1 MVTFRKE
8 SWGFWTDK
16 SHSVGIKYCLLSRG
30 LMAHPVW
37 QLLRGGNALVGA
49 STVFVGALMVTIN
62 FSTVDLVLVTIHAFC
77 VAAFMGAWNAFND
90 IQDHEID
97 RFNHPERPI
106 PSGALTLIQAKAVGR
121 ASFLLSIIAL
131 LSAMTIAALYS
142 DHLIQWL
149 PSIGI
154 WFLAFLLMFHYE
166 MVIPASFML
175 KHKGLPGNL
184 AISLLVGIVIV
195 FGAAAVN
202 GILTP
207 LVWIVAAV
215 AMLVNAARE
224 IVKDIEDEEGDANR
238 TTLPKKI
245 GPERARAIAQLLVI
259 GSLLPLVA
267 PYARGMLPMQFIIT
281 QIPAILLLISIKPR
295 LYRGEDYVAQRSLR
309 LAMLLGL
316 SGFLASVLIPV

>member
-1 MVTFRKE
+1 
-8 SWGFWTDK
+8 
-16 SHSVGIKYCLLSRG
+16 
-30 LMAHPVW
+30 MAHPVW

-49 STVFVGALMVTIN
+49 STVFVGALMVTIS
-62 FSTVDLVLVTIHAFC
+62 FSTVELVLVTIHAFC

-106 PSGALTLIQAKAVGR
+106 PSGSLTLIQAKAVAR

-202 GILTP
+202 GISTP
-207 LVWIVAAV
+207 LVWIVATV

-267 PYARGMLPMQFIIT
+267 PYARGLLPMQLIVA

-295 LYRGEDYVAQRSLR
+295 LYRGEDYVAQRNLR

-316 SGFLASVLIPV
+316 SGFLVSVLIPV

>member
-1 MVTFRKE
+1 
-8 SWGFWTDK
+8 
-16 SHSVGIKYCLLSRG
+16 
-30 LMAHPVW
+30 MAHPVW

-49 STVFVGALMVTIN
+49 STVFVGALMVTIS
-62 FSTVDLVLVTIHAFC
+62 FSTVELVLVTIHAFC

-106 PSGALTLIQAKAVGR
+106 PSGSLTLIQAKAVAR

-184 AISLLVGIVIV
+184 AISLLVCIVIV

-202 GILTP
+202 GISTP
-207 LVWIVAAV
+207 LVWIVATV

-267 PYARGMLPMQFIIT
+267 PYARGLLPMQLIVA

-295 LYRGEDYVAQRSLR
+295 LYRGEDYVAQRNLR

-316 SGFLASVLIPV
+316 SGFLVSVLIPV

>member
-1 MVTFRKE
+1 
-8 SWGFWTDK
+8 
-16 SHSVGIKYCLLSRG
+16 
-30 LMAHPVW
+30 MAHPVW
-37 QLLRGGNALVGA
+37 LLLRGGNALVGA
-49 STVFVGALMVTIN
+49 STVFVGALMVTIS
-62 FSTVDLVLVTIHAFC
+62 FTPVELTLVILHAFC
-77 VAAFMGAWNAFND
+77 VATFMGAWNAFND

-97 RFNHPERPI
+97 KHNHPERPI

-121 ASFLLSIIAL
+121 AAFLLSIIAL
-131 LSAMTIAALYS
+131 LSAMTVAALYS
-142 DHLIQWL
+142 EHLIQWL

-207 LVWIVAAV
+207 LVWIVATV

-238 TTLPKKI
+238 STLPKTI
-245 GPERARAIAQLLVI
+245 GPERARAIAQLLII

-267 PYARGMLPMQFIIT
+267 PYARGLLPMQLIVT
-281 QIPAILLLISIKPR
+281 QIPALLLLVSIKPR
-295 LYRGEDYVAQRSLR
+295 LYRGEDYIAQRNLR

>member
-1 MVTFRKE
+1 
-8 SWGFWTDK
+8 
-16 SHSVGIKYCLLSRG
+16 
-30 LMAHPVW
+30 MAHPVW
-37 QLLRGGNALVGA
+37 LLLRGGNALVGA
-49 STVFVGALMVTIN
+49 STVFVGALMVTIS
-62 FSTVDLVLVTIHAFC
+62 FTPVELTLVILHAFC
-77 VAAFMGAWNAFND
+77 VATFMGAWNAFND

-97 RFNHPERPI
+97 KHNHPERPI

-121 ASFLLSIIAL
+121 AAFLLSIIAL
-131 LSAMTIAALYS
+131 LSAMTVAALYS
-142 DHLIQWL
+142 EHLIQWL

-207 LVWIVAAV
+207 LVWIVATV

-238 TTLPKKI
+238 TTLPKTI
-245 GPERARAIAQLLVI
+245 GPERARAIAQLLII

-267 PYARGMLPMQFIIT
+267 PYARGLLPMQLIVT
-281 QIPAILLLISIKPR
+281 QIPALLLLVSIKPR
-295 LYRGEDYVAQRSLR
+295 LYRGEDYIAQRNLR

>member
-1 MVTFRKE
+1 
-8 SWGFWTDK
+8 
-16 SHSVGIKYCLLSRG
+16 
-30 LMAHPVW
+30 
-37 QLLRGGNALVGA
+37 
-49 STVFVGALMVTIN
+49 
-62 FSTVDLVLVTIHAFC
+62 
-77 VAAFMGAWNAFND
+77 
-90 IQDHEID
+90 
-97 RFNHPERPI
+97 
-106 PSGALTLIQAKAVGR
+106 
-121 ASFLLSIIAL
+121 
-131 LSAMTIAALYS
+131 
-142 DHLIQWL
+142 
-149 PSIGI
+149 
-154 WFLAFLLMFHYE
+154 

-202 GILTP
+202 GISTP
-207 LVWIVAAV
+207 LVWIVATV

-267 PYARGMLPMQFIIT
+267 PYARGLLPMQLIVA

-295 LYRGEDYVAQRSLR
+295 LYRGEDYVAQRNLR

-316 SGFLASVLIPV
+316 SGFLVSVLIPV

>member
-1 MVTFRKE
+1 
-8 SWGFWTDK
+8 
-16 SHSVGIKYCLLSRG
+16 
-30 LMAHPVW
+30 MAHPVW

-49 STVFVGALMVTIN
+49 STVFVGALMVTVS
-62 FSTVDLVLVTIHAFC
+62 FTPVELVLVILHAFC
-77 VAAFMGAWNAFND
+77 VATFMGAWNAFND

-97 RFNHPERPI
+97 KHNHPERPI
-106 PSGALTLIQAKAVGR
+106 PSGALTLVQAKAVGR
-121 ASFLLSIIAL
+121 AAFLLSIIAL
-131 LSAMTIAALYS
+131 LSAMTVAALYS
-142 DHLIQWL
+142 EHLIQWL

-207 LVWIVAAV
+207 LVWIVATV

-238 TTLPKKI
+238 STLPKTI
-245 GPERARAIAQLLVI
+245 GPERARAIAQLLII

-267 PYARGMLPMQFIIT
+267 PYARGLLPMQLIVT
-281 QIPAILLLISIKPR
+281 QIPALLLLVSIKPR
-295 LYRGEDYVAQRSLR
+295 LYRGEDYIAQRNLR

>member
-1 MVTFRKE
+1 
-8 SWGFWTDK
+8 
-16 SHSVGIKYCLLSRG
+16 
-30 LMAHPVW
+30 
-37 QLLRGGNALVGA
+37 
-49 STVFVGALMVTIN
+49 MVTIS
-62 FSTVDLVLVTIHAFC
+62 FTPVELALVILHAFC

-97 RFNHPERPI
+97 MHNHPERPI
-106 PSGALTLIQAKAVGR
+106 PSGSLTLIQAKAVGR
-121 ASFLLSIIAL
+121 AAFLLSIIAL
-131 LSAMTIAALYS
+131 LSAMTVAALYS
-142 DHLIQWL
+142 EHLIQWL

-207 LVWIVAAV
+207 LVWIVATV

-238 TTLPKKI
+238 ATLPKKI

-259 GSLLPLVA
+259 GSLIPLVA
-267 PYARGMLPMQFIIT
+267 PYARGLLPMQLIVT
-281 QIPAILLLISIKPR
+281 QIPAILLLVSIKPR
-295 LYRGEDYVAQRSLR
+295 LYRGEDYVAQRNLR

-316 SGFLASVLIPV
+316 SGFLVSVLIPV

>member
-1 MVTFRKE
+1 
-8 SWGFWTDK
+8 
-16 SHSVGIKYCLLSRG
+16 
-30 LMAHPVW
+30 MAHPVW
-37 QLLRGGNALVGA
+37 LLLRGGNALVGA
-49 STVFVGALMVTIN
+49 STVFVGALMVTIS
-62 FSTVDLVLVTIHAFC
+62 FTPVELTLVILHAFC
-77 VAAFMGAWNAFND
+77 VATFMGAWNAFND

-97 RFNHPERPI
+97 KHNHPERPI
-106 PSGALTLIQAKAVGR
+106 PSGALTLVQAKAVGR
-121 ASFLLSIIAL
+121 AAFLLSIIAL
-131 LSAMTIAALYS
+131 LSAMTVAALYS
-142 DHLIQWL
+142 EHLIQWL

-207 LVWIVAAV
+207 LVWIVATV

-238 TTLPKKI
+238 STLPKTI
-245 GPERARAIAQLLVI
+245 GPERARAIAQLLII

-267 PYARGMLPMQFIIT
+267 PYARGLLPMQLIVT
-281 QIPAILLLISIKPR
+281 QIPALLLLVSIKPR
-295 LYRGEDYVAQRSLR
+295 LYRGEDYSAQRSLR
-309 LAMLLGL
+309 VAMLLGL
-316 SGFLASVLIPV
+316 SGFLASVLIPL